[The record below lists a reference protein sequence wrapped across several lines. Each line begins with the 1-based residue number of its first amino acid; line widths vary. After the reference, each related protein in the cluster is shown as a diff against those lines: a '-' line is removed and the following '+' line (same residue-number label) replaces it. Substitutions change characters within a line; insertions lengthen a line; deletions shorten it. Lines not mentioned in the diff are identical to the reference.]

1 MNGMASTLSLKDD
14 AGNLIKIFASS
25 NGTLTFGLHQLFGW
39 ISDAGS
45 RSRMDY
51 HRRSGRSRARRMLDG
66 DAWLCRFRLEGS
78 RLSPLDPPNASSIRI
93 EERRPGVWSIE
104 TSRGKLELSQSVSSA
119 VAGPGFANAPAAGIA
134 AGAKKDRTLER
145 ALAAATLL
153 ALLFMAAGSLL
164 QGSHT
169 AIEAP
174 VMEPVV
180 VKILPE
186 KQKAVRVV
194 NPISENALPKSVQKV
209 DAQARRAIQQNLGFL
224 GMLGSKTLSKAL
236 GGAKTSIAASAG
248 AGAGG
253 DQGSGGELLVGLGQ
267 GVKRT
272 TVGNSGVAGLG
283 GVGTKGAGGGNGGY
297 GNSAVGSGEGRALSA
312 MAVSNDV
319 VLEGGLDRAV
329 IQATIA
335 KYLNQVRACYEQGLS
350 QSPGISGTVTMN
362 FEVGPAGSLGFAR
375 VQKSTL
381 GHAGTENCIA
391 GRMMGWKFP
400 KPLGGVAVKVSYP
413 FLLRP
418 VGG

>member
-1 MNGMASTLSLKDD
+1 MTATSLCLRDE
-14 AGNLIKIFASS
+14 AGNLIKVFASA

-39 ISDAGS
+39 VSEQATRERLGLQ
-45 RSRMDY
+45 
-51 HRRSGRSRARRMLDG
+51 RRNGRSRARRLADG
-66 DAWLCRFRLEGS
+66 TGWLCRL
-78 RLSPLDPPNASSIRI
+78 RLSSGVLESLDAC
-93 EERRPGVWSIE
+93 SIE
-104 TSRGKLELSQSVSSA
+104 AASPGIWKVTTPRGVLEVSQSISN
-119 VAGPGFANAPAAGIA
+119 VASGALAPSNFSNVVRARSDRA
-134 AGAKKDRTLER
+134 DRTLER
-145 ALAAATLL
+145 SLAVAAIF
-153 ALLFMAAGSLL
+153 ALLFFVAGSLL
-164 QGSHT
+164 RSSGQT
-169 AIEAP
+169 VAEAP
-174 VMEPVV
+174 IMEPVV

-186 KQKAVRVV
+186 KQKSVKVV
-194 NPISENALPKSVQKV
+194 NPISENALPKAVQKV

-224 GMLGSKTLSKAL
+224 GMLGSKHLSKAL
-236 GGAKTSIAASAG
+236 GGAKTSLQGSAG

-335 KYLNQVRACYEQGLS
+335 KYLSQVRACYEQGLS
-350 QSPGISGTVTMN
+350 QSPGISGTVTMH
-362 FEVGPAGSLGFAR
+362 FEVGPAGNLGFAR

-381 GHAGTENCIA
+381 GHAGTESCISQ
-391 GRMMGWKFP
+391 RMMGWKFP

>member
-1 MNGMASTLSLKDD
+1 MSATSLCLRDE
-14 AGNLIKIFASS
+14 AGNLIKVFASA

-39 ISDAGS
+39 VSDSAS
-45 RSRMDY
+45 RERLSLQ
-51 HRRSGRSRARRMLDG
+51 RRNGRSRARRLADG
-66 DAWLCRFRLEGS
+66 AGWLCRM
-78 RLSPLDPPNASSIRI
+78 RLSSGVLESVDACSVQAAA
-93 EERRPGVWSIE
+93 PGIWKVQ
-104 TSRGKLELSQSVSSA
+104 TPKGMLEISQTLSSA
-119 VAGPGFANAPAAGIA
+119 MGGSFSNVVLDRETQS
-134 AGAKKDRTLER
+134 DRTLEKS
-145 ALAAATLL
+145 LAAASVL
-153 ALLFMAAGSLL
+153 ALLLL
-164 QGSHT
+164 IVGYLGGPSVEQV
-169 AIEAP
+169 AEAP
-174 VMEPVV
+174 LMEPVT

-186 KQKAVRVV
+186 VQKAVKVV
-194 NPISENALPKSVQKV
+194 NPISENALPKAVQKV

-224 GMLGSKTLSKAL
+224 GMLGSKHLSKAL
-236 GGAKTSIAASAG
+236 GGAKTSLQGSAG

-335 KYLNQVRACYEQGLS
+335 KYLSQVRACYEQGLS
-350 QSPGISGTVTMN
+350 QSPGINGTVTMN
-362 FEVGPAGSLGFAR
+362 FEVSPVGSLGFAR

-381 GHAGTENCIA
+381 GHAGTESCIA
-391 GRMMGWKFP
+391 QRMMGWKFP